1 MANCETTAKLT
12 LALAAL
18 PKSLGVENPEKLVT
32 ACTAGTVVLLLTV
45 LEMFEADAGGDG
57 EASSGEGDPSSGEGD
72 PSSGEGD
79 PSSGEGDPSSGE
91 GDPSSGEGEAS
102 SGDGNSVSDETS
114 VPELPVLG

>member
-1 MANCETTAKLT
+1 MRLDGQLRNHCETATLT

-91 GDPSSGEGEAS
+91 GEAS